1 MDTHPHPTRPRS
13 GAATRSG
20 APPRGLPAPA
30 GSSPSPRAPRER
42 EEPTDPGAAKK
53 REAGG
58 GEFLSAAEAAQ
69 LLDVKLAT
77 LYAYTSRGLIQSVP
91 GGRGRSRR
99 YRRRDLER
107 LCARRDARS
116 GHGPV
121 AAAALRQGEPVMD
134 SAITLISIEQGPIY
148 RGRAAV
154 DLAREGRSFEWVA
167 EGLWSGDW
175 SGRPEPPGWQCD
187 GLGFDLDALI
197 RCLPP
202 RIGPLPVLS
211 LVVSVLAAHDPGR
224 FSWHPEA
231 VLARARP
238 LLRRL
243 AAALALGQE
252 GDGSRAA
259 QAVPR
264 ALEAP
269 SLAAAI
275 GIAFGR
281 ELEREE
287 LRALNRAL
295 VLAAD
300 HELNASTFAARVA
313 ASTGADVYGC
323 ILAALATLS
332 GPRHGGAADR
342 VDALLVEAGPAER
355 VEQVVHERQ
364 RRGEVIE
371 GFAHPIYAPHSDPRG
386 ALLMEIAKGLAGS
399 REEVRSIL
407 ALVDAMQDGG
417 FGGPSIDVGL
427 VAVARA
433 LGFPTGSASA
443 LFALGRTVGWVAHAL
458 EQQDAGFLVRP
469 RARYRSALVPSSV
482 ELGAGVAR
490 TEAANGRDEQAARG
504 VRGRAGE
511 ASA

>member
-1 MDTHPHPTRPRS
+1 VAGAEPPLPTPGERDSR
-13 GAATRSG
+13 A
-20 APPRGLPAPA
+20 GL
-30 GSSPSPRAPRER
+30 
-42 EEPTDPGAAKK
+42 GAAK
-53 REAGG
+53 AGG
-58 GEFLSAAEAAQ
+58 AEFLSAAEAAE

-175 SGRPEPPGWQCD
+175 IERPEPTGWQCD
-187 GLGFDLDALI
+187 GLGFDLEALI

-243 AAALALGQE
+243 AAALALGQAP
-252 GDGSRAA
+252 GDASISAEE
-259 QAVPR
+259 AVPQ

-281 ELEREE
+281 SLGREE

-355 VEQVVHERQ
+355 VEQVVHDRQ

-386 ALLMEIAKGLAGS
+386 ALLMEIAKGLAGT

-407 ALVDAMQDGG
+407 ALVDAMQEGG

-469 RARYRSALVPSSV
+469 RARYRSALAPSV
-482 ELGAGVAR
+482 EV
-490 TEAANGRDEQAARG
+490 
-504 VRGRAGE
+504 AGE
-511 ASA
+511 AAAVAAYAPARGGLRGGRDREASA

>member
-1 MDTHPHPTRPRS
+1 VDAVPD
-13 GAATRSG
+13 AADAVADSNG
-20 APPRGLPAPA
+20 F
-30 GSSPSPRAPRER
+30 
-42 EEPTDPGAAKK
+42 
-53 REAGG
+53 
-58 GEFLSAAEAAQ
+58 GEFLTAAEAAE

-77 LYAYTSRGLIQSVP
+77 LYAYTSRGLVQSVP

-134 SAITLISIEQGPIY
+134 SAITLISVEQGPIY
-148 RGRAAV
+148 RGRAAL

-175 SGRPEPPGWQCD
+175 SERPEPTGWQCE
-187 GLGFDLDALI
+187 GPGFELESLVRI
-197 RCLPP
+197 LPP
-202 RIGPLPVLS
+202 RVGPLAVLS
-211 LVVSVLAAHDPGR
+211 LVISLLAARDPGR
-224 FSWHPEA
+224 FSWHPDA
-231 VLARARP
+231 VLARVRP
-238 LLRRL
+238 LMRRSAAVL
-243 AAALALGQE
+243 ALGHDDAKAEQAVSAALA
-252 GDGSRAA
+252 
-259 QAVPR
+259 
-264 ALEAP
+264 AP

-281 ELEREE
+281 DLGRDE

-355 VEQVVHERQ
+355 VEQVVHDRQ

-371 GFAHPIYAPHSDPRG
+371 GFAHPIYAPNSDPRG
-386 ALLMEIAKGLAGS
+386 ALLIDLAQDLAF
-399 REEVRSIL
+399 RERERGEVREAVRSVV
-407 ALVDAMQDGG
+407 ALVDAMQEGG

-427 VAVARA
+427 VAIARA
-433 LGFPTGSASA
+433 LGFPTGSATA
-443 LFALGRTVGWVAHAL
+443 LFALGRSVGWVAHAL

-469 RARYRSALVPSSV
+469 RARYRDAALRGPGQGPTLHAS
-482 ELGAGVAR
+482 GATA
-490 TEAANGRDEQAARG
+490 
-504 VRGRAGE
+504 
-511 ASA
+511 

>member
-1 MDTHPHPTRPRS
+1 MDIDLRQD
-13 GAATRSG
+13 
-20 APPRGLPAPA
+20 
-30 GSSPSPRAPRER
+30 SPRKPMAARGAGPRER
-42 EEPTDPGAAKK
+42 SGSDSGPAA
-53 REAGG
+53 RPRARSSAAQS
-58 GEFLSAAEAAQ
+58 EFLTAAEAAE

-77 LYAYTSRGLIQSVP
+77 LYAYTSRGLVQSVP

-134 SAITLISIEQGPIY
+134 SAITLISLEQGPIY
-148 RGRAAV
+148 RGRAAL

-175 SGRPEPPGWQCD
+175 SDRPEPSGWSCD
-187 GLGFDLDALI
+187 GLGFELDALARI
-197 RCLPP
+197 LPP
-202 RIGPLPVLS
+202 RVGPLAVLS
-211 LVVSVLAAHDPGR
+211 LVVSLLATYDPGR

-231 VLARARP
+231 VLGRVRP
-238 LLRRL
+238 LLRRM
-243 AAALALGQE
+243 AAVVALGRE
-252 GDGSRAA
+252 EVACE
-259 QAVPR
+259 QAVGA
-264 ALEAP
+264 ALEAQ
-269 SLAAAI
+269 SIAAAI
-275 GIAFGR
+275 GMAFGR
-281 ELEREE
+281 TLPPDA

-295 VLAAD
+295 VLTAD

-342 VDALLVEAGPAER
+342 VDALLDEAGPAER
-355 VEQVVHERQ
+355 VEQVVHDRQ

-371 GFAHPIYAPHSDPRG
+371 GFAHPIYAPHADPRG
-386 ALLMEIAKGLAGS
+386 TLLIEIAKGLAGS
-399 REEVRSIL
+399 SEAVRSVV
-407 ALVDAMQDGG
+407 ALVDAMQEGG

-427 VAVARA
+427 VAIARA
-433 LGFPTGSASA
+433 LGFPTGSATA
-443 LFALGRTVGWVAHAL
+443 LFAVGRTVGWVAHAL

-469 RARYRSALVPSSV
+469 RARYRD
-482 ELGAGVAR
+482 GVMQRERSR
-490 TEAANGRDEQAARG
+490 T
-504 VRGRAGE
+504 GE
-511 ASA
+511 ARA

>member
-1 MDTHPHPTRPRS
+1 MDPHTESHYRSTRSTTAERAHGAASPRS
-13 GAATRSG
+13 G
-20 APPRGLPAPA
+20 L
-30 GSSPSPRAPRER
+30 RER
-42 EEPTDPGAAKK
+42 
-53 REAGG
+53 AGLESSAN
-58 GEFLSAAEAAQ
+58 GEFLTAVEAAE

-77 LYAYTSRGLIQSVP
+77 LYAYTSRGLVQSVP
-91 GGRGRSRR
+91 GDRGRSRR

-148 RGRAAV
+148 RGRAAL

-167 EGLWSGDW
+167 EGLWSGNW
-175 SGRPEPPGWQCD
+175 SERPEPSGWQCE
-187 GLGFDLDALI
+187 GPGFDLDSLI
-197 RCLPP
+197 RILPS
-202 RIGPLPVLS
+202 RVGPLAVLS
-211 LVVSVLAAHDPGR
+211 LVISLLAARDPGR
-224 FSWHPEA
+224 FSWHPDAVLGRVRLLLRRSAA
-231 VLARARP
+231 VLALGRGGAQAEQAV
-238 LLRRL
+238 L
-243 AAALALGQE
+243 AALA
-252 GDGSRAA
+252 AK
-259 QAVPR
+259 
-264 ALEAP
+264 

-275 GIAFGR
+275 GIAFGC
-281 ELEREE
+281 ELGRDE

-355 VEQVVHERQ
+355 VEQVVHDRQ

-386 ALLMEIAKGLAGS
+386 ALLIEIAKGLAPS
-399 REEVRSIL
+399 RDEVRSVV
-407 ALVDAMQDGG
+407 ALVDAMREGG

-427 VAVARA
+427 VAISRA

-443 LFALGRTVGWVAHAL
+443 VFALGRTVGWVAHAL

-469 RARYRSALVPSSV
+469 RARYR
-482 ELGAGVAR
+482 
-490 TEAANGRDEQAARG
+490 EAHA
-504 VRGRAGE
+504 
-511 ASA
+511 

>member
-1 MDTHPHPTRPRS
+1 MDTHSLPPLPPTRPLAPSRPAA
-13 GAATRSG
+13 GATSR
-20 APPRGLPAPA
+20 L
-30 GSSPSPRAPRER
+30 PRER
-42 EEPTDPGAAKK
+42 NPLPAASSG
-53 REAGG
+53 RGSASS
-58 GEFLSAAEAAQ
+58 EFLTAAEAAE

-148 RGRAAV
+148 RGRVAL

-175 SGRPEPPGWQCD
+175 SERPEPAGWQCD
-187 GLGFDLDALI
+187 GLGFDLEALI

-202 RIGPLPVLS
+202 RIGPLPALS
-211 LVVSVLAAHDPGR
+211 LVVSLLAARDPGR

-252 GDGSRAA
+252 VVKAER
-259 QAVPR
+259 AVPA
-264 ALEAP
+264 ALAAP

-281 ELEREE
+281 ALGAEE
-287 LRALNRAL
+287 LRVLNRAL

-355 VEQVVHERQ
+355 VEQVVHDRQ

-386 ALLMEIAKGLAGS
+386 ALLIEIANGLAGS
-399 REEVRSIL
+399 REDVRSVL
-407 ALVDAMQDGG
+407 ALVAAMEDGG

-433 LGFPTGSASA
+433 LGFPSGSASA

-469 RARYRSALVPSSV
+469 RARYR
-482 ELGAGVAR
+482 
-490 TEAANGRDEQAARG
+490 EATA
-504 VRGRAGE
+504 
-511 ASA
+511 

>member
-1 MDTHPHPTRPRS
+1 MDTHPQPHLRTPRS
-13 GAATRSG
+13 GTPPRTSAPNAARPRGSRERGGAATVETVADGSADRLDSTRAAG
-20 APPRGLPAPA
+20 AG
-30 GSSPSPRAPRER
+30 
-42 EEPTDPGAAKK
+42 T
-53 REAGG
+53 G
-58 GEFLSAAEAAQ
+58 GEFLTAAEAAE

-77 LYAYTSRGLIQSVP
+77 LYAYTSRGLVQSVP

-148 RGRAAV
+148 RGRVALE
-154 DLAREGRSFEWVA
+154 LAREDRSFEWVA
-167 EGLWSGDW
+167 EGLWSGNW
-175 SGRPEPPGWQCD
+175 SERPEPAGWQCD
-187 GLGFDLDALI
+187 GVGFDLESLI

-202 RIGPLPVLS
+202 RVGPLAVLS
-211 LVVSVLAAHDPGR
+211 LVVSLLAARDPGR

-231 VLARARP
+231 VLARVRP
-238 LLRRL
+238 LFRRL
-243 AAALALGQE
+243 AASLALGQ
-252 GDGSRAA
+252 DGARAEE
-259 QAVPR
+259 AVPR
-264 ALEAP
+264 ALAAP

-281 ELEREE
+281 ELGRDE

-355 VEQVVHERQ
+355 VEQVVHDRQ

-386 ALLMEIAKGLAGS
+386 ALLIEIANGLAGS
-399 REEVRSIL
+399 REEVRSVV
-407 ALVDAMQDGG
+407 ALVDAMQEGG

-433 LGFPTGSASA
+433 LGFPAGSASA

-469 RARYRSALVPSSV
+469 RARYR
-482 ELGAGVAR
+482 
-490 TEAANGRDEQAARG
+490 EATA
-504 VRGRAGE
+504 
-511 ASA
+511 